1 MFRSILAMRAKRV
14 LLCIKRSVVKA
25 AAFVPLSMTGIMVYE
40 VLKNK
45 DGSIRYTEVIDLMIA
60 GFLFFMI
67 VFSTEMIA
75 KYKGKLFHLYDEEL
89 IGNAFTGLKKS
100 SILFEQALDLF
111 HKNNYRMALEQFTD
125 IRNDN
130 GKLSQQE
137 TALLEFYRGRC
148 YHILNVFPNALICY
162 ENAEGNGFYIPE
174 LPIFEA
180 RCHVGNGYYEKAES
194 LYKELMTKDY
204 RYRDRIRCELGNM
217 YLKMNDGRTALKWFG
232 ESIEKHENYASAVGG
247 AAIAQAML
255 GNTEKSAELY
265 KLAILNNI
273 DNADDFK
280 HYYRGIIALKKADK
294 KEEQ

>member
-25 AAFVPLSMTGIMVYE
+25 AAFVPLSLTGIMIYE
-40 VLKNK
+40 AIKNK
-45 DGSIRYTEVIDLMIA
+45 GGSVRCTEVIDLMLA
-60 GFLFFMI
+60 SFLFFMI
-67 VFSTEMIA
+67 AFSAEMLA
-75 KYKGKLFHLYDEEL
+75 KYKGKLYHLYDEEL
-89 IGNAFTGLKKS
+89 IGSAFTGLKRS

-125 IRNDN
+125 LEN
-130 GKLSQQE
+130 GDEKLTDQE
-137 TALLEFYRGRC
+137 KAILEFYRGRC
-148 YHILNVFPNALICY
+148 YHILDIYPNALLCY
-162 ENAEGNGFYIPE
+162 WKARENGFYIPE
-174 LPIFEA
+174 MPIFEA
-180 RCHVGNGYYEKAES
+180 RCHVGSGNYEKAES

-204 RYRDRIRCELGNM
+204 KYRDRIRCELGNM

-265 KLAILNNI
+265 RLAILNNI

-280 HYYRGIIALKKADK
+280 HYYRGIIAMKKADS
-294 KEEQ
+294 KEE

>member
-1 MFRSILAMRAKRV
+1 MFSSILAKRTKRV
-14 LLCIKRSVVKA
+14 LLCIKRSLPRA
-25 AAFVPLSMTGIMVYE
+25 AAFVPLSAAVFLIYQAFRDKG
-40 VLKNK
+40 
-45 DGSIRYTEVIDLMIA
+45 GSIRYTEALYLMICC
-60 GFLFFMI
+60 FLICMI
-67 VFSTEMIA
+67 AFTLEETA
-75 KYKGKLFHLYDEEL
+75 KYKGRLYHLYDEEL
-89 IGNAFTGLKKS
+89 IGDAFTGLGSS
-100 SILFEQALDLF
+100 SIMFEQALDLF
-111 HKNNYRMALEQFTD
+111 EKNNFRMALEAFTD
-125 IRNDN
+125 IS
-130 GKLSQQE
+130 GGKYKLSKKE
-137 TALLEFYRGRC
+137 TAVLEFYRGRC
-148 YHILNVFPNALICY
+148 YHILNIFPNAIMCY
-162 ENAEGNGFYIPE
+162 EKAEENGFYIPE

-180 RCHVGNGYYEKAES
+180 RCHVGNGNYEKAEY

-280 HYYRGIIALKKADK
+280 HYYRGIIALKKS
-294 KEEQ
+294 EQQDG